1 MTKMLLASL
10 LAAAWPAAQ
19 AQPNWLP
26 LREASLMIVPG
37 SILDFSTL
45 LPPNPAPP
53 ALLQAGANGHLVR
66 QDQPDQP
73 QRFLTASLGFGT
85 ATGGLPDHAAADRYV
100 QQARLR
106 GYNMVRLDF
115 VEETLINGRR
125 ADFDFN
131 PEQLDRFHY
140 LLAALKRAGLY
151 YVLNGLS
158 SDNGAYGNLQQRW
171 VNQRSTKLRLYY
183 DAEAQAHWKKLIDTM
198 LGSVN
203 PYTRLSTLADP
214 ALAGLI
220 VVNEGGLEFLT
231 RSKPP
236 TELRP
241 AFAAWLKQQY
251 GGTAQLAA
259 AWGGELQAGEG
270 VDGKGPDFARP
281 DGQPS
286 RRMADTQRFY
296 LSLQQNASQWMTRYL
311 REAGYKGLIT
321 ANNNWLS
328 PAAHL
333 ARAQYGWID
342 LHNYFS
348 EPSAFTS
355 PGSKIS
361 QDSMLASGARYIAEL
376 AAGQQLG
383 KPYTVSEYGQVFW
396 NKYRRE
402 SSLAVP
408 AYAAL
413 QDWDMIAQHG
423 GALVLSYAEPGGRK
437 DRLYPFMVATD
448 PVARATETLAA
459 LLYLR
464 GDVAVARHTVAIPLD
479 QRFVYDDNGFYG
491 NIPPDLS
498 RLALVSRIGLEWRE
512 QPAARGGYSAQSAP
526 GSTALKLPGK
536 DKPVTAEP
544 GLVSQAGAL
553 ASTVAGSLGGRVERL
568 PPLVQR
574 RMGERLQT
582 LRKAGLLAADNRSD
596 PSAGLYQSD
605 TGQLLLDSVRRR
617 MTVVTA
623 KTEGVV
629 FDTPEAL
636 TLGQLSVAEAD
647 GPALVAVSAMDQQPL
662 SRSQRMLVVLASDAR
677 NSNMRFSDAAETTL
691 AELGTGPV
699 LIEARRVRLQ
709 LRNSHAA
716 ALRVYAVNLRGQR
729 GDLIAVQRGADSI
742 SFLLDTAALKQGPTT
757 YFEITAEE

>member
-1 MTKMLLASL
+1 MNKALLAGL
-10 LAAAWPAAQ
+10 LAAACAGAH
-19 AQPNWLP
+19 AQPTWLP
-26 LREASLMIVPG
+26 VRDPSLMIVPG
-37 SILDFSTL
+37 SVLDFSAL
-45 LPPNPAPP
+45 LPVNPHP
-53 ALLQAGANGHLVR
+53 ALLQGGANGHLVR
-66 QDQPDQP
+66 QDQPGKP
-73 QRFLTASLGFGT
+73 QRFLAASLGFGT

-115 VEETLINGRR
+115 VEETLINGRN

-140 LLAALKRAGLY
+140 LLAALKREGLY

-158 SDNGAYGNLQQRW
+158 SDNGAYGNVQQRW

-183 DAEAQAHWKKLIDTM
+183 DDEAQAHWKKLIDTM

-203 PYTRLSTLADP
+203 PYTKLSTLADP

-231 RSKPP
+231 RAKPP
-236 TELRP
+236 AALQP
-241 AFAAWLKQQY
+241 AFAAWLKQKY
-251 GGTAQLAA
+251 GSSAQLAA
-259 AWGGELQAGEG
+259 AWGNELKAGEG
-270 VDGKGPDFARP
+270 VDGKGPELARP
-281 DGQPS
+281 DAQPG

-296 LSLQQNASQWMTRYL
+296 LSLQQQASQWMTAYL
-311 REAGYKGLIT
+311 RSAGYKGLIT

-342 LHNYFS
+342 LHNYFA
-348 EPSAFTS
+348 EPTAFTS
-355 PGSKIS
+355 PGSKMP
-361 QDSMLASGARYIAEL
+361 QDSMLASSARYIAEL

-402 SSLAVP
+402 SALAVP

-437 DRLYPFMVATD
+437 DRIYPFMVATD

-464 GDVAVARHTVAIPLD
+464 GDVAVARQTVAIPLD
-479 QRFVYDDNGFYG
+479 PRFIYEDNGIYG

-512 QPAARGGYSAQSAP
+512 QPLPRKLYSAQSGP
-526 GSTALKLPGK
+526 GTTALRLA
-536 DKPVTAEP
+536 DKEVTAPP
-544 GLVSQAGAL
+544 GL
-553 ASTVAGSLGGRVERL
+553 ASKAGSLASNVAGAMGGRIDRL

-574 RMGERLQT
+574 RMDERLQT
-582 LRKAGLLAADNRSD
+582 LRKAGLLATDNRSD

-605 TGQLLLDSVRRR
+605 TGQLLLDSVHRR

-629 FDTPEAL
+629 FDTPEAI
-636 TLGQLSVAEAD
+636 TLGKLSVSEAD
-647 GPALVAVSAMDQQPL
+647 GPALVAVSAVDQQAL
-662 SRSQRMLVVLASDAR
+662 ASSRRLLVVLATDAR
-677 NSNMRFSDAAETTL
+677 NSNMRFSDGAETTL
-691 AELGTGPV
+691 ADLGTGPV
-699 LIEARRVRLQ
+699 LIEARRVRLT
-709 LRNSHAA
+709 LRTSQAA

-729 GDLIAVQRGADSI
+729 GDPIAVQRSGDSI